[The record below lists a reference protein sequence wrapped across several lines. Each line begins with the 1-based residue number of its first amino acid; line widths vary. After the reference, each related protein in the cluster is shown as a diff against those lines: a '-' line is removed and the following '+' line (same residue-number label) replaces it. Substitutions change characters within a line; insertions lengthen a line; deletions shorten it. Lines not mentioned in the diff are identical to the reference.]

1 MMEINEFGEKVNKI
15 IQEIA
20 GKPIERSLA
29 THLNTKFPPESEI
42 FQQISS
48 LCSRGIDEGWL
59 CNNEAGGIRY
69 GRAIKDLQG
78 FSVDVV
84 LMDNIIGPY
93 HTHPRGEVDM
103 IIPLSLKAKFDGHS
117 AGWLVYGPGTGHKP
131 TVSEGKAII
140 LYLLPEGKISFS

>member
-1 MMEINEFGEKVNKI
+1 MEINEFGEKVNKI

-29 THLNTKFPPESEI
+29 THLNNEFPPESEI

-131 TVSEGKAII
+131 TVSDGKAII